1 VNLLLDTHSFL
12 WFVANDSRL
21 SLDARSAIES
31 PANRKW
37 FSVASCWEISIKSGL
52 GKLQLSDTVGVF
64 LPQEI
69 AANRF
74 SLLPIELRHVS
85 FVSGMP
91 LHHRDPFD
99 RLLIAQS
106 EIETLTIVGCDTAF
120 DAYGVSRIW

>member
-1 VNLLLDTHSFL
+1 
-12 WFVANDSRL
+12 
-21 SLDARSAIES
+21 
-31 PANRKW
+31 
-37 FSVASCWEISIKSGL
+37 L

-64 LPQEI
+64 LPREI